1 MAMSRLLV
9 TRSRNAGPGTAP
21 TTQRVMVQ
29 TQAERG
35 RPSMA
40 ASSPNTSPFFSAA

>member
-1 MAMSRLLV
+1 MSRLPV
-9 TRSRNAGPGTAP
+9 TMSRKTGPGTAA
-21 TTQRVMVQ
+21 TTQGVTEQ

-35 RPSMA
+35 KPSMA